1 MPAVH
6 VDDYYLAYLYKRK
19 EMWVVLH
26 LPARKLK
33 TAFLLPTV
41 KSVGR
46 EALMELLK
54 DKRMINGNVHLLYLQ
69 SVSLVWVM

>member
-6 VDDYYLAYLYKRK
+6 MDDYLYKSK
-19 EMWVVLH
+19 EMWVALH
-26 LPARKLK
+26 LPPCELK

-41 KSVGR
+41 KPVGR

-54 DKRMINGNVHLLYLQ
+54 DKRMINDNVHLLYLQ
-69 SVSLVWVM
+69 SISAVWVM